1 MAIKLDNLREEIA
14 PIKKD
19 LLQKS
24 MVQLKQASSPGELA
38 DAMDEIDKTLDGIKR
53 KPGRPK
59 KFKNKLTSK
68 QTLLLTKE
76 QKEILDKRRG
86 MNTISE
92 IDLSTFVREWL
103 LRTGCFDLMNNA
115 IKEDPKENL
124 PNLRV

>member
-1 MAIKLDNLREEIA
+1 
-14 PIKKD
+14 
-19 LLQKS
+19 

-103 LRTGCFDLMNNA
+103 LRTGCFDLMNNT

-124 PNLRV
+124 PNFVFTPDFR

>member
-14 PIKKD
+14 PVKKD

>member
-1 MAIKLDNLREEIA
+1 
-14 PIKKD
+14 
-19 LLQKS
+19 

-76 QKEILDKRRG
+76 QKEILDKIEVHFVE
-86 MNTISE
+86 NANEIIKKAFISKITPFKE
-92 IDLSTFVREWL
+92 SRKKD
-103 LRTGCFDLMNNA
+103 
-115 IKEDPKENL
+115 IKIPEKTLEPEESSL
-124 PNLRV
+124 PH